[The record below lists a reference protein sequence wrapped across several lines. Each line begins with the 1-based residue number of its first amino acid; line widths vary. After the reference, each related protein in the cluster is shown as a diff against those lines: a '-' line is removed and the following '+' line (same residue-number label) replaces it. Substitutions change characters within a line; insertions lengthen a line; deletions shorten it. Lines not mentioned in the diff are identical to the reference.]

1 MVFHSVLAF
10 RVSSNRLVM
19 TISLDLPKQI
29 VEARI
34 EALKLE
40 NLINEDVGGM
50 IRTNLEKEKLE
61 PSEDGTLCIHGRS
74 WLPCYGDLR
83 NVIMHEPH
91 KFKHSIHPGSNKM
104 YQDMR
109 RLYWWPN
116 VKADVARY
124 VRKCLTC
131 AKVKAEH

>member
-29 VEARI
+29 LEARI

-50 IRTNLEKEKLE
+50 IRHEHEKEKLE
-61 PSEDGTLCIHGRS
+61 PRDDGTLCMHGS
-74 WLPCYGDLR
+74 
-83 NVIMHEPH
+83 
-91 KFKHSIHPGSNKM
+91 S
-104 YQDMR
+104 
-109 RLYWWPN
+109 
-116 VKADVARY
+116 
-124 VRKCLTC
+124 
-131 AKVKAEH
+131 